1 MTRHN
6 DEAHVPS
13 TRHEAQTRH
22 NDAHLPRLP
31 RSDEAHDEAH
41 TRNSPTR
48 HIGCTPL
55 GVRRVTCRGVGG
67 TMPSR
72 SRTPPAWTHQSA
84 NLSPGWPQTVK
95 REASDL

>member
-1 MTRHN
+1 MTTHNDDAHALSTAHAAQTTHNDAQPMRFRRSDDAQHEAHARNTPTRHN
-6 DEAHVPS
+6 
-13 TRHEAQTRH
+13 
-22 NDAHLPRLP
+22 
-31 RSDEAHDEAH
+31 
-41 TRNSPTR
+41 
-48 HIGCTPL
+48 GCTPL